1 MILNY
6 FSHILLNS
14 IMHNLAS
21 TFHCAYSMQPVVHA
35 MGEHVCGQLEPSLQ
49 LREEDILNRD
59 SWLWLVPKEESG
71 PGNDESGWK
80 FPSLLPHL
88 MQLYHW
94 FVKGC
99 PSETF
104 IKVLVNFEIIMM
116 SNYDVET
123 AFLGMVILVLSILC
137 RRWMISVWTSCGES
151 KTGFVLINK
160 FHIGICQFC
169 HLATSTY

>member
-1 MILNY
+1 
-6 FSHILLNS
+6 
-14 IMHNLAS
+14 
-21 TFHCAYSMQPVVHA
+21 
-35 MGEHVCGQLEPSLQ
+35 
-49 LREEDILNRD
+49 
-59 SWLWLVPKEESG
+59 
-71 PGNDESGWK
+71 
-80 FPSLLPHL
+80 

-116 SNYDVET
+116 SYYDVET

-151 KTGFVLINK
+151 KTGFALINK

-169 HLATSTY
+169 HMVVDMEVGKVAIIVVDMEVGNVADEVAAIVVKIPNEDFTDSGDGDTFEDNVRGSDQRDVDKG